1 MSVQAITFFKVPF
14 DNTYK
19 NVYKF
24 PLNNSPTPEYTY
36 NQLRQYFDLIDYPI
50 SGKNFRITN
59 NKILLTYYATNRANG
74 AAYYNISKYNYCAIQ
89 SNDTG
94 VSAWRFYFITG
105 YSTLNTSSSA
115 GSIELSLE
123 YDCWLNNVADII
135 QSYGKFTMVQ
145 GHVKDAYV
153 STGTKVYSER
163 ISNRVSDME
172 IQRTR
177 VDTGY
182 KILWIKFVVGGSVYE
197 LQDKTYVKSEP
208 DSVLSGDSQL
218 PVGYY
223 PAGVINTATM
233 KFVQSGEFSLKVR
246 KGYSNEEITISLN
259 RLNVSMSVG
268 GEIIQAE
275 YTYYTPFD
283 VSLNIGTKTF
293 TVTTAYPVGAFDY
306 YVKKG
311 DVYHYLIESAREE
324 DNLIKRNVFAL
335 FGTGVVRP
343 VVNNINY
350 TQIRTSSLSK
360 EDYENSEFNYNKII
374 QTIDSPFEWY
384 EIEINGERKRLDI
397 PEKTYVI
404 NLYTIS
410 IIGTAYYYFE
420 FLDYNYALIKTTIPA
435 PIQTNGFLQL
445 GLSGETAFY
454 RNQGNQ
460 LLAQQQAIGTRL
472 QTQTINNWISL
483 FGSFGQIAGGNINGI
498 QSSLHTIGNQYS
510 AETESEIQNNMLN
523 ARKADAANSLDSFST
538 TSADAND
545 VIYNQNLIIIYRC
558 KAIKNTTYYSNLNN
572 IYKYGVCTNVVDDLM
587 TLPHKVF
594 NYKKYSDVDKKFVTN
609 NQEDEVIRNI
619 LTSGTTIWNFMLST
633 DDELTKT
640 SKMTMAKIVNN
651 PCTEVTT

>member
-105 YSTLNTSSSA
+105 YSALNTSSSA
-115 GSIELSLE
+115 GSIELALE

-163 ISNRVSDME
+163 IANRISDME

-182 KILWIKFVVGGSVYE
+182 KILWIKFVVGGTLYG
-197 LQDKTYVKSEP
+197 LQDNAYVKTEP
-208 DSVLSGDSQL
+208 TSVLSGDSQL

-223 PAGVINTATM
+223 PAAVIDTADMT
-233 KFVQSGEFSLKVR
+233 FAQSGEFTLNVKNE
-246 KGYSNEEITISLN
+246 SNQYISIPIN
-259 RLNVSMSVG
+259 KLNVSMSVG
-268 GEIIQAE
+268 GEIVQAE
-275 YTYYTPFD
+275 YTYYVPFD
-283 VSLNIGTKTF
+283 VSLNISTKTF
-293 TVTTAYPVGAFDY
+293 TVTDAYPVAAFDY

-311 DVYHYLIESAREE
+311 EVYDYLIESSREE
-324 DNLIKRNVFAL
+324 GNAIKRNVFAL

-343 VVNNINY
+343 VGNNINF
-350 TQIRTSSLSK
+350 TQIHTSSLSK

-420 FLDYNYALIKTTIPA
+420 FLDYNYALIKTTIPT

-445 GLSGETAFY
+445 GLSGESAFY

-460 LLAQQQAIGTRL
+460 LLAQQNAIGTRL

>member
-1 MSVQAITFFKVPF
+1 MAVQAITFFKVPF

-145 GHVKDAYV
+145 GHVKDAHV
-153 STGTKVYSER
+153 STDNKVYSER
-163 ISNRVSDME
+163 ISNRISDME

-177 VDTGY
+177 VDIGY
-182 KILWIKFVVGGSVYE
+182 KILWIKFVVGGTLYE
-197 LQDKTYVKSEP
+197 IQDTVYVKAEP
-208 DSVLSGDSQL
+208 TSVLSGDSQL

-223 PAGVINTATM
+223 PAAVINTATM
-233 KFVQSGEFSLKVR
+233 KFAQSGEFTLNVKN
-246 KGYSNEEITISLN
+246 KSNQYFSISIN
-259 RLNVSMSVG
+259 KLNVSMSVG
-268 GEIIQAE
+268 GEIVQAE
-275 YTYYTPFD
+275 YTYYVPFD
-283 VSLNIGTKTF
+283 VSLNIATNTF
-293 TVTTAYPVGAFDY
+293 TVTDAYPVGAFDY

-311 DVYHYLIESAREE
+311 EVYDYLIESARDEG
-324 DNLIKRNVFAL
+324 DAIKRNVFAL

-343 VVNNINY
+343 VGDNINF

-397 PEKTYVI
+397 PEKTYAI

-410 IIGTAYYYFE
+410 ILGTAYYYFE
-420 FLDYNYALIKTTIPA
+420 FRDYGFELIKTTIPA

-460 LLAQQQAIGTRL
+460 LLAQQQGIGARL
-472 QTQTINNWISL
+472 QAKTINNWISL

-498 QSSLHTIGNQYS
+498 QSSLNTIGNQYAS
-510 AETESEIQNNMLN
+510 EVESEIQNNILN

-640 SKMTMAKIVNN
+640 SKMVMAKIVNN
-651 PCTEVTT
+651 PCTEVTA

>member
-1 MSVQAITFFKVPF
+1 MAVQAITFFKVPF

-59 NKILLTYYATNRANG
+59 NKILLTYYATNIANG

-145 GHVKDAYV
+145 GHVKDAHV
-153 STGTKVYSER
+153 SSNPKVYSER
-163 ISNRVSDME
+163 ISNRISDME

-182 KILWIKFVVGGSVYE
+182 KILWIKFVVGGTLYG
-197 LQDKTYVKSEP
+197 LQDNAYVKTEP
-208 DSVLSGDSQL
+208 TSVLSGDSQL

-223 PAGVINTATM
+223 PAAVIDTADMT
-233 KFVQSGEFSLKVR
+233 FAQSGEFTLNVKNE
-246 KGYSNEEITISLN
+246 SNQYISIPIN
-259 RLNVSMSVG
+259 KLNVSMSVG
-268 GEIIQAE
+268 GEIVQAE
-275 YTYYTPFD
+275 YTYYVPFD
-283 VSLNIGTKTF
+283 VSLNIVTKTF
-293 TVTTAYPVGAFDY
+293 TVTDAYPVAAFDY

-311 DVYHYLIESAREE
+311 EVYDWLIESAREE
-324 DNLIKRNVFAL
+324 GNVIKRNVFAL

-343 VVNNINY
+343 VGNNINY
-350 TQIRTSSLSK
+350 TQIHTSSLSK

-374 QTIDSPFEWY
+374 QTTDSPFEWY

-420 FLDYNYALIKTTIPA
+420 FLDYNYTLIKTTIPT

-445 GLSGETAFY
+445 GLSGESAFY

-460 LLAQQQAIGTRL
+460 LLVQQQAIGTRL

-545 VIYNQNLIIIYRC
+545 VIYNQNLIIVYRC

-651 PCTEVTT
+651 PCMEVTT

>member
-1 MSVQAITFFKVPF
+1 MAVQAITFFKVPF

-89 SNDTG
+89 SDDTG

-105 YSTLNTSSSA
+105 YSSLNTSSSA

-153 STGTKVYSER
+153 SADLGVYSER
-163 ISNRVSDME
+163 ISNRISDME

-182 KILWIKFVVGGSVYE
+182 KILWIKFVVGGTLYG
-197 LQDKTYVKSEP
+197 LQDNVFVKAEP
-208 DSVLSGDSQL
+208 SSVLSGDSQL
-218 PVGYY
+218 PIGYY
-223 PAGVINTATM
+223 PAAVINTATM
-233 KFVQSGEFSLKVR
+233 KFEQSGEFTLNVKNKSKQ
-246 KGYSNEEITISLN
+246 YFSISIN
-259 RLNVSMSVG
+259 KLNVSMSVG

-275 YTYYTPFD
+275 YTYYAPFD
-283 VSLNIGTKTF
+283 VSLNIGTHTF
-293 TVTTAYPVGAFDY
+293 TVTDAYPVAAFDY

-311 DVYHYLIESAREE
+311 EVYEFLIESAREE
-324 DNLIKRNVFAL
+324 GNAIKRNVFAL

-343 VVNNINY
+343 VGENINF

-360 EDYENSEFNYNKII
+360 EDYENPEFNYNKII

-384 EIEINGERKRLDI
+384 EIEINGERTRLDI
-397 PEKTYVI
+397 PEKTYAI

-410 IIGTAYYYFE
+410 ILGTAYYYFE
-420 FLDYNYALIKTTIPA
+420 FRDYGFALIKTTIPA

-460 LLAQQQAIGTRL
+460 LLAQQQGIGARL
-472 QTQTINNWISL
+472 QAKTVNNWISL
-483 FGSFGQIAGGNINGI
+483 FGSFGQIAAGNANGI
-498 QSSLHTIGNQYS
+498 QSSLNTIGNQYAS
-510 AETESEIQNNMLN
+510 EVEIEIQNNMLN

-640 SKMTMAKIVNN
+640 SKMVMAKIVNN

>member
-1 MSVQAITFFKVPF
+1 MGRSTIKEITFFKVPF
-14 DNTYK
+14 DNSYR
-19 NVYKF
+19 NVYTF
-24 PLNNSPTPEYTY
+24 PSGKQAGWQINQEFVKYFPNTVWNISVAHPVVLKETNGKIILSATY
-36 NQLRQYFDLIDYPI
+36 NVIDI
-50 SGKNFRITN
+50 KD
-59 NKILLTYYATNRANG
+59 
-74 AAYYNISKYNYCAIQ
+74 YNYCSIKYHKISQ
-89 SNDTG
+89 YDELDY
-94 VSAWRFYFITG
+94 WKFYFITG
-105 YSTLNTSSSA
+105 YSSMNQGINPTT
-115 GSIELSLE
+115 ELSLE

-145 GHVKDAYV
+145 GHVKDAHV
-153 STGTKVYSER
+153 TSDDHVYSER
-163 ISNRVSDME
+163 ISNRISDME

-182 KILWIKFVVGGSVYE
+182 KILWIKFVVGGTLYE
-197 LQDKTYVKSEP
+197 LQDNAYVKTEP
-208 DSVLSGDSQL
+208 TSVLSGDSQL

-223 PAGVINTATM
+223 PAAVINTATM
-233 KFVQSGEFSLKVR
+233 KFAQSGEFTLNVKN
-246 KGYSNEEITISLN
+246 KSNQYFSISIN
-259 RLNVSMSVG
+259 KLNVSVSVG
-268 GEIIQAE
+268 GEIVQAE
-275 YTYYTPFD
+275 YTYYAPFD
-283 VSLNIGTKTF
+283 VSLNIGTNTF
-293 TVTTAYPVGAFDY
+293 TVTDAYPVAAFDY

-311 DVYHYLIESAREE
+311 EVYDFLIESAREE
-324 DNLIKRNVFAL
+324 GNVIKRNVFAL

-343 VVNNINY
+343 VGDNINF
-350 TQIRTSSLSK
+350 TQIRTSALSK

-397 PEKTYVI
+397 PEKTYAI

-410 IIGTAYYYFE
+410 ILGTAYYYFE
-420 FLDYNYALIKTTIPA
+420 FRDYGFALIKTTIPT

-460 LLAQQQAIGTRL
+460 LLAQQQGIGARL
-472 QTQTINNWISL
+472 QAKTVNNWISL
-483 FGSFGQIAGGNINGI
+483 FGSFGQIAAGNANGI
-498 QSSLHTIGNQYS
+498 QSSLNTIGNQYAS
-510 AETESEIQNNMLN
+510 EVESEIQNNMLN

-633 DDELTKT
+633 DDELTKI
-640 SKMTMAKIVNN
+640 SKMVMAKIVNN

>member
-1 MSVQAITFFKVPF
+1 MAVQAITFFQVPF

-24 PLNNSPTPEYTY
+24 PLNNSPTSEYTY
-36 NQLRQYFDLIDYPI
+36 NQLRQYFNLIDYPI

-74 AAYYNISKYNYCAIQ
+74 AAYYSISKYNYCAIQ

-105 YSTLNTSSSA
+105 YSTLNSSSSA

-135 QSYGKFTMVQ
+135 QSFGEFTMVQ
-145 GHVKDAYV
+145 GHVKDAHV
-153 STGTKVYSER
+153 STGIKVYSER
-163 ISNRVSDME
+163 ISNRISEME

-177 VDTGY
+177 VDNGC
-182 KILWIKFVVGGSVYE
+182 KILWIKFVVGGTLYD
-197 LQDKTYVKSEP
+197 LQGNSYVKTEP
-208 DSVLSGDSQL
+208 TSVLSGDSQL

-223 PAGVINTATM
+223 PAAVIKTSTM
-233 KFVQSGEFSLKVR
+233 KFAQSGEFTLNVKN
-246 KGYSNEEITISLN
+246 KSNQYFSISIN
-259 RLNVSMSVG
+259 KLNVSMSVG
-268 GEIIQAE
+268 GEIVQAE
-275 YTYYTPFD
+275 YTYYVPFD
-283 VSLNIGTKTF
+283 VSLNVATNTF
-293 TVTTAYPVGAFDY
+293 TVTDAYPVGAFDY

-311 DVYHYLIESAREE
+311 EVYDFLIESSRDEG
-324 DNLIKRNVFAL
+324 NVIKRNAFAL

-343 VVNNINY
+343 VGDNVNF

-410 IIGTAYYYFE
+410 ILGTAYYYFE
-420 FLDYNYALIKTTIPA
+420 FRDYEFALIKTTIPT

-498 QSSLHTIGNQYS
+498 QSSLRTIGNQYS

-545 VIYNQNLIIIYRC
+545 VIYNQNLIIVYRC

-572 IYKYGVCTNVVDDLM
+572 IYKYGVCTNVVDNLM

-633 DDELTKT
+633 DDELTKI

-651 PCTEVTT
+651 PCTEVNT

>member
-1 MSVQAITFFKVPF
+1 MAVQAITFFKVPF

-105 YSTLNTSSSA
+105 YSTLNTSSST

-145 GHVKDAYV
+145 GHVKDAHV
-153 STGTKVYSER
+153 STDTKVYSER
-163 ISNRVSDME
+163 ILNRISEME

-177 VDTGY
+177 VDAGY
-182 KILWIKFVVGGSVYE
+182 KILWIKFVVGGTLYA
-197 LQDKTYVKSEP
+197 LQDNSYVKTEP
-208 DSVLSGDSQL
+208 TSVLSGDSQL

-223 PAGVINTATM
+223 PAAVINTKTM
-233 KFVQSGEFSLKVR
+233 KFAQSGEFTLNVKN
-246 KGYSNEEITISLN
+246 KSNQYFSISIN
-259 RLNVSMSVG
+259 KLNVSMSVG
-268 GEIIQAE
+268 GEIVQAE
-275 YTYYTPFD
+275 YTYYVPFD
-283 VSLNIGTKTF
+283 VLLNVATNTF
-293 TVTTAYPVGAFDY
+293 TVTDAYPVGAFDY
-306 YVKKG
+306 YVKK
-311 DVYHYLIESAREE
+311 DEVYDYLIESSRDEGGA
-324 DNLIKRNVFAL
+324 IKRNVFAL

-343 VVNNINY
+343 VGDNVNFI
-350 TQIRTSSLSK
+350 QIRTSSLSK

-397 PEKTYVI
+397 PEKTYAI

-410 IIGTAYYYFE
+410 ILGTAYYYFE
-420 FLDYNYALIKTTIPA
+420 FRDYGFALIKTTIPT

-460 LLAQQQAIGTRL
+460 LLAQQQGIGARL
-472 QTQTINNWISL
+472 QAKTVNNWISL
-483 FGSFGQIAGGNINGI
+483 FGSFGQIAAGNANGI
-498 QSSLHTIGNQYS
+498 QSSLNTIGNQYAS
-510 AETESEIQNNMLN
+510 EVESEIQNNMLN

-545 VIYNQNLIIIYRC
+545 VIYNQNLIIVYRC

-640 SKMTMAKIVNN
+640 SKMVMAKIVNN

>member
-1 MSVQAITFFKVPF
+1 MAVQAITFFKVPF

-24 PLNNSPTPEYTY
+24 PLNNSPTSEYTY

-59 NKILLTYYATNRANG
+59 NKILLTYYATNRANS
-74 AAYYNISKYNYCAIQ
+74 AAYYYISKYNYCAIQ

-145 GHVKDAYV
+145 GHVKDVHV

-163 ISNRVSDME
+163 ISNRISDME

-182 KILWIKFVVGGSVYE
+182 KILWIKFVVGGTLYG
-197 LQDKTYVKSEP
+197 LQDNAYVKTEP
-208 DSVLSGDSQL
+208 TSVLSGDSQL

-223 PAGVINTATM
+223 PAAVIDTADM
-233 KFVQSGEFSLKVR
+233 RFAQSGEFTLNVKNE
-246 KGYSNEEITISLN
+246 SNQYISIPIN
-259 RLNVSMSVG
+259 KLNVSMSVG
-268 GEIIQAE
+268 GEIVQAE
-275 YTYYTPFD
+275 YTYYVPFD
-283 VSLNIGTKTF
+283 VSLNISTKTF
-293 TVTTAYPVGAFDY
+293 TVTDAYPVAAFDY

-311 DVYHYLIESAREE
+311 EVYDYLIESAREE
-324 DNLIKRNVFAL
+324 DNVIKRNVFAL

-343 VVNNINY
+343 VGNNINF

-420 FLDYNYALIKTTIPA
+420 FRDYNYALIKTTIPT

-445 GLSGETAFY
+445 GLSGESAFY

-572 IYKYGVCTNVVDDLM
+572 IYKYGICTNVVDDLM

>member
-1 MSVQAITFFKVPF
+1 MAVQAITFFKVPF

-105 YSTLNTSSSA
+105 YSTLNSSSSA

-145 GHVKDAYV
+145 GHVKDAHV
-153 STGTKVYSER
+153 STDIHVYSER
-163 ISNRVSDME
+163 ISNRISDME

-182 KILWIKFVVGGSVYE
+182 KILWIKFVVGGTLYE
-197 LQDKTYVKSEP
+197 LHDNSYVKTEST
-208 DSVLSGDSQL
+208 SVLSGDSQL

-223 PAGVINTATM
+223 PAAVINTATM
-233 KFVQSGEFSLKVR
+233 KFAQSGEFTLNVKN
-246 KGYSNEEITISLN
+246 KSNQYFSISIN
-259 RLNVSMSVG
+259 KLNVSMSVG
-268 GEIIQAE
+268 GEIVQAE
-275 YTYYTPFD
+275 YTYYVPFD
-283 VSLNIGTKTF
+283 VSLNIATNTF
-293 TVTTAYPVGAFDY
+293 TVTDAYPVGAFDY

-311 DVYHYLIESAREE
+311 EVYDYLIESAREE
-324 DNLIKRNVFAL
+324 GDAIKRNVYAL

-343 VVNNINY
+343 VGDNVNF
-350 TQIRTSSLSK
+350 TQIRTSTLSK

-397 PEKTYVI
+397 PEKTYAI

-410 IIGTAYYYFE
+410 ILGTAYYYFE
-420 FLDYNYALIKTTIPA
+420 FRDYGFALIKTTIPT

-460 LLAQQQAIGTRL
+460 LLAQQQGIGARL
-472 QTQTINNWISL
+472 QAKTVNNWISL
-483 FGSFGQIAGGNINGI
+483 FGSFGQIAAGNANGI
-498 QSSLHTIGNQYS
+498 QSSLNTIGNQYAS
-510 AETESEIQNNMLN
+510 EVESEIQNNMLN

-619 LTSGTTIWNFMLST
+619 LTSGTTIWNFMLTT

-640 SKMTMAKIVNN
+640 SKMVMAKIVNN

>member
-1 MSVQAITFFKVPF
+1 MAVQAITFFKVPF

-105 YSTLNTSSSA
+105 YSTLNSSSSA

-145 GHVKDAYV
+145 GHVKDAHV
-153 STGTKVYSER
+153 STDIHVYSER
-163 ISNRVSDME
+163 ISNRISDME

-182 KILWIKFVVGGSVYE
+182 KILWIKFVVGGTLYE
-197 LQDKTYVKSEP
+197 LHDNSYVKTEP
-208 DSVLSGDSQL
+208 TSVLSGDSQL

-223 PAGVINTATM
+223 PAAVINTATM
-233 KFVQSGEFSLKVR
+233 KFAQSGEFTLNVKN
-246 KGYSNEEITISLN
+246 KSNQYFSISIN
-259 RLNVSMSVG
+259 KLNVSMSVG
-268 GEIIQAE
+268 GEIVQAE
-275 YTYYTPFD
+275 YTYYVPFD
-283 VSLNIGTKTF
+283 VSLNIATNTF
-293 TVTTAYPVGAFDY
+293 TVTDAYPVGAFDY

-311 DVYHYLIESAREE
+311 EVYDYLIESAREE
-324 DNLIKRNVFAL
+324 GDAIKRNVYAL

-343 VVNNINY
+343 VGDNVNF
-350 TQIRTSSLSK
+350 TQIRTSTLSK

-397 PEKTYVI
+397 PEKTYAI

-410 IIGTAYYYFE
+410 ILGTAYYYFE
-420 FLDYNYALIKTTIPA
+420 FRDYGFALIKTTIPT

-460 LLAQQQAIGTRL
+460 LLAQQQGIGARL
-472 QTQTINNWISL
+472 QAKTVNNWISL
-483 FGSFGQIAGGNINGI
+483 FGSFGQIAAGNANGI
-498 QSSLHTIGNQYS
+498 QSSLNTIGNQYAS
-510 AETESEIQNNMLN
+510 EVESEIQNNMLN

-619 LTSGTTIWNFMLST
+619 LTSGTTIWNFMLTT

-640 SKMTMAKIVNN
+640 SKMVMAKIVNN
-651 PCTEVTT
+651 PCTEVTA

>member
-1 MSVQAITFFKVPF
+1 MSVQAITFFQVPF

-36 NQLRQYFDLIDYPI
+36 NQLRQYFNLIDYPI

-74 AAYYNISKYNYCAIQ
+74 AAYYSISKYNYCAIQ

-105 YSTLNTSSSA
+105 YSALNSSSSA

-135 QSYGKFTMVQ
+135 QSFGNFTMVQ
-145 GHVKDAYV
+145 GHVKDAHI

-163 ISNRVSDME
+163 ISNRLSEME

-177 VDTGY
+177 IDTGY
-182 KILWIKFVVGGSVYE
+182 KLLWIKFVVGGTLYA
-197 LQDKTYVKSEP
+197 LQDNSYVKTEP
-208 DSVLSGDSQL
+208 ISVLSGDSQL

-223 PAGVINTATM
+223 PAAVIDTATM
-233 KFVQSGEFSLKVR
+233 EFAQSGEFTLNVKN
-246 KGYSNEEITISLN
+246 KSNQYFSISIN
-259 RLNVSMSVG
+259 KLNVSMSVG
-268 GEIIQAE
+268 GEIVQAE
-275 YTYYTPFD
+275 YTYYVPFD

-293 TVTTAYPVGAFDY
+293 TVTDSYPVGAFDY

-311 DVYHYLIESAREE
+311 EVYDYLIESSIDEG
-324 DNLIKRNVFAL
+324 NVIKRNVFAL

-343 VVNNINY
+343 VGDNVNY
-350 TQIRTSSLSK
+350 TQIITSSLSK

-397 PEKTYVI
+397 PEKTYAI

-410 IIGTAYYYFE
+410 ILGTAYYYFE
-420 FLDYNYALIKTTIPA
+420 FRDYGFALIKTTIPT

-498 QSSLHTIGNQYS
+498 QSSLRTIGNQYS

-523 ARKADAANSLDSFST
+523 ARKADVANSLDSFST

-545 VIYNQNLIIIYRC
+545 VIYNQNLIIFYRC

-594 NYKKYSDVDKKFVTN
+594 NYKKYSDVDKKFVAN

-633 DDELTKT
+633 DDELTT
-640 SKMTMAKIVNN
+640 LSKMTMTKIVNN

>member
-59 NKILLTYYATNRANG
+59 NKILLTYYATNIANG

-105 YSTLNTSSSA
+105 YSSLNSSSSA
-115 GSIELSLE
+115 SSIELSLE

-153 STGTKVYSER
+153 TTDIHVYSER
-163 ISNRVSDME
+163 ISNRISDME

-177 VDTGY
+177 VDIGY

-197 LQDKTYVKSEP
+197 LQDKTFVKTEP

-223 PAGVINTATM
+223 PAGVIDTANM
-233 KFVQSGEFSLKVR
+233 KFAPSGEFSLKVR
-246 KGYSNEEITISLN
+246 KGYSGEEITISLN
-259 RLNVSMSVG
+259 RLNVSMPVG
-268 GEIIQAE
+268 GEIVQAE

-293 TVTTAYPVGAFDY
+293 TVTNSYPVAAFNY

-311 DVYHYLIESAREE
+311 EVYDYLIESARDEG
-324 DNLIKRNVFAL
+324 NAIIRNVFAL
-335 FGTGVVRP
+335 FGTGIVRP
-343 VVNNINY
+343 VGDNINF
-350 TQIRTSSLSK
+350 TQIHTSSLSK

-397 PEKTYVI
+397 PEKTYAI

-410 IIGTAYYYFE
+410 ILGTAYYYFE
-420 FLDYNYALIKTTIPA
+420 FRDYDYVLIKTTIPT
-435 PIQTNGFLQL
+435 PVQTNGFLQL
-445 GLSGETAFY
+445 GLSGESAFY

-498 QSSLHTIGNQYS
+498 QSSLHTIGSQYS

-545 VIYNQNLIIIYRC
+545 VIYNQNLIIVYRC

-651 PCTEVTT
+651 PCTEVI

>member
-1 MSVQAITFFKVPF
+1 MAVQAVTFFQVPF

-36 NQLRQYFDLIDYPI
+36 NQLRQYFNLIDYPI

-74 AAYYNISKYNYCAIQ
+74 AAYYSISKYNYCAIQ

-105 YSTLNTSSSA
+105 YSTLNSSSSA

-145 GHVKDAYV
+145 GHVKDAHV
-153 STGTKVYSER
+153 STDIHVYSER
-163 ISNRVSDME
+163 ISNRISDME

-182 KILWIKFVVGGSVYE
+182 KILWIKFVVGGTLYE
-197 LQDKTYVKSEP
+197 LQDNSYVKTEP
-208 DSVLSGDSQL
+208 TSVLSGDSQL

-223 PAGVINTATM
+223 PAAVISTKTM
-233 KFVQSGEFSLKVR
+233 KFAQSGKFTLNVKNKSNQHFS
-246 KGYSNEEITISLN
+246 ISIN
-259 RLNVSMSVG
+259 KLNVSMPVG
-268 GEIIQAE
+268 GEIVQAE
-275 YTYYTPFD
+275 YTYYAPFD
-283 VSLNIGTKTF
+283 VSLNVATNTF
-293 TVTTAYPVGAFDY
+293 TVTDAYPVAAFDY

-311 DVYHYLIESAREE
+311 EVYDFLIESAREE
-324 DNLIKRNVFAL
+324 GNVIKRNVFAL

-343 VVNNINY
+343 VGDNVNF

-397 PEKTYVI
+397 PEKTYAI

-410 IIGTAYYYFE
+410 ILGTAYYYFE
-420 FLDYNYALIKTTIPA
+420 FCDYGFALIKTTIPT

-460 LLAQQQAIGTRL
+460 LLAQQQSIGAQL
-472 QTQTINNWISL
+472 QAKTVNNWISL
-483 FGSFGQIAGGNINGI
+483 FGSFGQIAAGNANGI
-498 QSSLHTIGNQYS
+498 QSSLNTIGNQYAS
-510 AETESEIQNNMLN
+510 EVESEIQNNMLN

-538 TSADAND
+538 ASADAND
-545 VIYNQNLIIIYRC
+545 VIYNQNLIIVYRC

-640 SKMTMAKIVNN
+640 SKMVMAKIVNN
-651 PCTEVTT
+651 PCTEVIT

>member
-1 MSVQAITFFKVPF
+1 MAVQAITFFKVPF

-50 SGKNFRITN
+50 AGKNFRITN

-123 YDCWLNNVADII
+123 YDCWLNNVSDII

-145 GHVKDAYV
+145 GHVKDANV
-153 STGTKVYSER
+153 SAGTKVYSEH
-163 ISNRVSDME
+163 ISNRISDME

-182 KILWIKFVVGGSVYE
+182 KILWIKFVVGGTLYG
-197 LQDKTYVKSEP
+197 LKDNAYVKTEP
-208 DSVLSGDSQL
+208 TSVLSGDSQL

-223 PAGVINTATM
+223 PAAVIDTADMT
-233 KFVQSGEFSLKVR
+233 FAQSGEFTLNVKNE
-246 KGYSNEEITISLN
+246 SNQYISIPIN
-259 RLNVSMSVG
+259 KLNVSMSVG
-268 GEIIQAE
+268 GEIVQAE
-275 YTYYTPFD
+275 YTYYVPFD
-283 VSLNIGTKTF
+283 VSLNIDTKTF
-293 TVTTAYPVGAFDY
+293 TVTDTYPVAAFDY

-311 DVYHYLIESAREE
+311 EVYDYLIESAREE
-324 DNLIKRNVFAL
+324 SNVIERNVFAL

-343 VVNNINY
+343 VGNNINY
-350 TQIRTSSLSK
+350 TQIRTSSLTK

-397 PEKTYVI
+397 PEKTYAI

-420 FLDYNYALIKTTIPA
+420 FLDYNYTLIKTTIPT

-445 GLSGETAFY
+445 GLSGESAFY

-545 VIYNQNLIIIYRC
+545 VIYNQNLIIVYRC

>member
-1 MSVQAITFFKVPF
+1 MGRSTINEIIFFKVPF
-14 DNTYK
+14 DNSYR
-19 NVYKF
+19 NVYTF
-24 PLNNSPTPEYTY
+24 PSGKQVGYIINQEFVKYFPNFVWNISVTHPVVLKETNGKIILSATY
-36 NQLRQYFDLIDYPI
+36 NVVDIKD
-50 SGKNFRITN
+50 
-59 NKILLTYYATNRANG
+59 
-74 AAYYNISKYNYCAIQ
+74 YNYCSIKYHKISQ
-89 SNDTG
+89 YGEVDY
-94 VSAWRFYFITG
+94 WKFYFITG
-105 YSTLNTSSSA
+105 YSSMNQGINPTT
-115 GSIELSLE
+115 ELSLE
-123 YDCWLNNVADII
+123 YDCWINNVADIM

-145 GHVKDAYV
+145 GHVKDANV
-153 STGTKVYSER
+153 STDNKVYSER
-163 ISNRVSDME
+163 ISNRISDME

-182 KILWIKFVVGGSVYE
+182 KILWIKFVVGGTLYE
-197 LQDKTYVKSEP
+197 LQDNSYVKTEP
-208 DSVLSGDSQL
+208 TSVLSGDSQL

-223 PAGVINTATM
+223 PAAVINTATM
-233 KFVQSGEFSLKVR
+233 KFAQSGEFTLNVKN
-246 KGYSNEEITISLN
+246 KSNQHFSISIN
-259 RLNVSMSVG
+259 KLNVSMSVG
-268 GEIIQAE
+268 GEIVQAE
-275 YTYYTPFD
+275 YTYYVPFD
-283 VSLNIGTKTF
+283 VSLNIATNTF
-293 TVTTAYPVGAFDY
+293 TVTDAYPVGAFDY

-311 DVYHYLIESAREE
+311 EVYDYLIESARDEG
-324 DNLIKRNVFAL
+324 DAIKRNVFAL
-335 FGTGVVRP
+335 FGTGIVRP
-343 VVNNINY
+343 VGDNINF

-397 PEKTYVI
+397 PEKTYAI

-410 IIGTAYYYFE
+410 ILGTAYYYFE
-420 FLDYNYALIKTTIPA
+420 FRDYDFSLIKTTIPA

-445 GLSGETAFY
+445 GLSGESAFY

-523 ARKADAANSLDSFST
+523 ARKADVANSLDSFST

-545 VIYNQNLIIIYRC
+545 VIYNQNLIIFYRC
-558 KAIKNTTYYSNLNN
+558 KAIKNTTYYNNLNN

-619 LTSGTTIWNFMLST
+619 LTFGTTIWNFILST
-633 DDELTKT
+633 DDDLTKT
-640 SKMTMAKIVNN
+640 SKMTMTKIVNN

>member
-1 MSVQAITFFKVPF
+1 MAVQAITFFKVPF

-59 NKILLTYYATNRANG
+59 NKILLTYYATNRVNG

-163 ISNRVSDME
+163 ISNRISDME

-182 KILWIKFVVGGSVYE
+182 KILWIKFVVGGTLYG
-197 LQDKTYVKSEP
+197 LKDNAYVKTEP
-208 DSVLSGDSQL
+208 TSVLSGDSQL

-223 PAGVINTATM
+223 PAAVINTADMTFA
-233 KFVQSGEFSLKVR
+233 KSGEFTLNVKNE
-246 KGYSNEEITISLN
+246 SNQYFSISIN
-259 RLNVSMSVG
+259 KLNVSMSVG
-268 GEIIQAE
+268 GEIVQAE
-275 YTYYTPFD
+275 YTYYVPFD
-283 VSLNIGTKTF
+283 VSLNIATKTF
-293 TVTTAYPVGAFDY
+293 TVTDAYPVAAFDY

-311 DVYHYLIESAREE
+311 EVYDYLIESAREE
-324 DNLIKRNVFAL
+324 GNSIKRNVFAL

-343 VVNNINY
+343 VGNNINF
-350 TQIRTSSLSK
+350 TQLPTSSLSK

-472 QTQTINNWISL
+472 QTKTINNWISL
-483 FGSFGQIAGGNINGI
+483 FGSFGQIAGGNANGI
-498 QSSLHTIGNQYS
+498 QSSLNTIGNQYA
-510 AETESEIQNNMLN
+510 AEVESEIQNNMLN
-523 ARKADAANSLDSFST
+523 ASKADAANSLDSFST

-587 TLPHKVF
+587 TFPHKVF

-640 SKMTMAKIVNN
+640 SKMTMSKIVNN

>member
-1 MSVQAITFFKVPF
+1 MAVQAITFFKVPF

-36 NQLRQYFDLIDYPI
+36 NQLRQYFDLIDYTI

-145 GHVKDAYV
+145 GHVKDAHV
-153 STGTKVYSER
+153 STDTKVYSER
-163 ISNRVSDME
+163 ISNRISDME

-182 KILWIKFVVGGSVYE
+182 KILWIKFVVGGTLYE
-197 LQDKTYVKSEP
+197 LQDNSYVKTEP
-208 DSVLSGDSQL
+208 TSVLSGDSQL

-223 PAGVINTATM
+223 PAAVINTATM
-233 KFVQSGEFSLKVR
+233 KFVQSGAFTLNVKNKSNQYFS
-246 KGYSNEEITISLN
+246 ISIN
-259 RLNVSMSVG
+259 KLNVSMSVG
-268 GEIIQAE
+268 GEIVQAE
-275 YTYYTPFD
+275 YTYYAPFD
-283 VSLNIGTKTF
+283 VSLNIATNTF
-293 TVTTAYPVGAFDY
+293 TVTDAYPVGAFNY

-311 DVYHYLIESAREE
+311 EVYDYLIESSRDEGNA
-324 DNLIKRNVFAL
+324 IKRNVFAL

-343 VVNNINY
+343 VGDNVNY

-360 EDYENSEFNYNKII
+360 EDYENSEFSYDKII

-397 PEKTYVI
+397 PEKTYAI

-410 IIGTAYYYFE
+410 ILGTAYYYFE
-420 FLDYNYALIKTTIPA
+420 FRDYGFSLIKTTIPA

-445 GLSGETAFY
+445 GLSGESAFY

-538 TSADAND
+538 TSANAND
-545 VIYNQNLIIIYRC
+545 VIYNQNLIIVYCC

-640 SKMTMAKIVNN
+640 SKMVMAKIVNN
-651 PCTEVTT
+651 PCTEVTA